1 MVAPAGAAAAEEQA
15 PRPPRFPGAS
25 QAHWACDLRRRNRQ
39 AQTVDIDELMKRAP
53 LDFYAFLHFA
63 TYLGLGF
70 VK

>member
-1 MVAPAGAAAAEEQA
+1 MTFDGEIGKP
-15 PRPPRFPGAS
+15 
-25 QAHWACDLRRRNRQ
+25 
-39 AQTVDIDELMKRAP
+39 QTVDIDELMKRAP